1 MDAYNF
7 SYILMNLW
15 RDKAMR
21 SSGMPG
27 NLNEVPVYI
36 QLDNKLEKIVD
47 IKEVDG
53 KIILI
58 KEYSA
63 EEHT

>member
-27 NLNEVPVYI
+27 KLNEVPVYI
-36 QLDNKLEKIVD
+36 QLDNKLEKIID

-58 KEYSA
+58 KEHSA
-63 EEHT
+63 EKHT

>member
-7 SYILMNLW
+7 SFILMNLW
-15 RDKAMR
+15 RNRAM
-21 SSGMPG
+21 SNSGVPSK
-27 NLNEVPVYI
+27 LNEVPVYV
-36 QLDNKLEKIVD
+36 QSNNELEKIVD
-47 IKEVDG
+47 IKEIDG

-63 EEHT
+63 EKHT

>member
-1 MDAYNF
+1 
-7 SYILMNLW
+7 MNLW

-27 NLNEVPVYI
+27 KLNEVPVYI

>member
-7 SYILMNLW
+7 SFILMNLW

-21 SSGMPG
+21 TSGVPG
-27 NLNEVPVYI
+27 KLNEVPVYVKVNNE
-36 QLDNKLEKIVD
+36 LVKIVD
-47 IKEVDG
+47 VQEIDG

-58 KEYSA
+58 KETN
-63 EEHT
+63 E